1 MNSNKLN
8 SHFLLE
14 TVQIGLDNPALQ
26 DTIETMT
33 NDIKLFC
40 DLSNLWKYRG
50 QYYSLIQ
57 SWAYSSESLETAA
70 NG

>member
-14 TVQIGLDNPALQ
+14 TVQIGLDNPDLQ

-33 NDIKLFC
+33 NDIKLFG
-40 DLSNLWKYRG
+40 DLSNL
-50 QYYSLIQ
+50 
-57 SWAYSSESLETAA
+57 
-70 NG
+70 

>member
-1 MNSNKLN
+1 MNGNNLN

-33 NDIKLFC
+33 NGIKLFC
-40 DLSNLWKYRG
+40 DLSNL
-50 QYYSLIQ
+50 
-57 SWAYSSESLETAA
+57 
-70 NG
+70 